1 MRIQK
6 PGVRIQNNHVI
17 VFLLYSVF
25 LLLYS
30 HIKGMKKNFRPSLI
44 VCAVLFLPACAGIL
58 EKIPINI
65 SGDLQTRDS
74 IEPVIRQTIE
84 ILQSKNR
91 DIKTFKGTGRVNY
104 SVKNRETVSSNIAWV
119 AGDENKLLILLRG
132 LLGEPLA
139 RIATDGEWLYF
150 FSHADNSYYR
160 KRSANASMESFISIP
175 LKSKDIIL
183 LLSGRIPVVEFDSAE
198 IVGHDTGPA
207 VMVLK
212 KRWLGVV
219 EKIYLDESREEAVK
233 VELFDSMGEIIYRA
247 SFDGENTVNE
257 YRFPS
262 RLLVSNDRGDSFTI
276 DLERCW
282 TDIPVSPSIF
292 VLNPPE

>member
-6 PGVRIQNNHVI
+6 PRVKSQNNHVI
-17 VFLLYSVF
+17 VFILYSVF
-25 LLLYS
+25 LFLYS
-30 HIKGMKKNFRPSLI
+30 HIKGMKNNFRLYLI
-44 VCAVLFLPACAGIL
+44 MCALLFLPACAGIL
-58 EKIPINI
+58 EKIPLNI

-74 IEPVIRQTIE
+74 VEPVIRHTIE

-104 SVKNRETVSSNIAWV
+104 SVKNRETVSSNMAWI

-150 FSHADNSYYR
+150 FSHADNSYYK

-175 LKSKDIIL
+175 VKSKDIIL
-183 LLSGRIPVVEFDSAE
+183 LLSGRIPVVEFDSAV

-247 SFDGENTVNE
+247 SFDGENNVNE